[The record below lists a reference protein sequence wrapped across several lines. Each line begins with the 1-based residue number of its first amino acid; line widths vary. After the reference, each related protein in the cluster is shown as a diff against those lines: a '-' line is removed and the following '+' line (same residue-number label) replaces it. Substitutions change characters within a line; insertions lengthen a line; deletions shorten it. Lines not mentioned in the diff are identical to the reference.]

1 MLKYNGSILK
11 VNNGHSVIGSVT
23 IVTSLRCTLTGSS
36 TIPVTYV
43 INSSG
48 VSETVVVNSDQSVVR
63 ELNGG
68 DTITITASCS
78 TGKTFSLKGLSNF
91 SIDSCQWNHKNEG
104 SSVSFTGTVSS
115 SGETEIGY
123 DDYRDKEFTA
133 KCEWVPSDGGAWDY
147 QPGSFVTELSTNCLK
162 SGNWTGDQYVDD
174 IADFTSKSTQTG
186 NWQGGEGGSGWTQYY
201 GNYTGTHYNAGSVFN
216 WDQVLAWSVS
226 YDIEVLNSPTG
237 SMVYVIWGT
246 HKNGGSSRMLRG
258 ETTINNVTA
267 GTKITGTFTGSGA
280 SNKGPVNAVEFR
292 NTNWNHG
299 TPVNHH
305 GYCIITGVKR

>member
-11 VNNGHSVIGSVT
+11 VNNGQSVIGSVT
-23 IVTSLRCTLTGSS
+23 IVTSLSCTLTGSS

-43 INSSG
+43 VTKSG
-48 VSETVVVNSDQSVVR
+48 VAETITINNDTPVTR
-63 ELNGG
+63 ELNAG
-68 DTITITASCS
+68 DTINITCS
-78 TGKTFSLKGLSNF
+78 VGTGKTFSLKGLEGF
-91 SIDSCQWNHKNEG
+91 TVDSCTWNHKGEG

-115 SGETEIGY
+115 GGEATIGT
-123 DDYRDKEFTA
+123 DLYRDKEFTA

-147 QPGSFVTELSTNCLK
+147 QPVSFVTELTTNCLK
-162 SGNWTGDQYVDD
+162 SGNWNGDQYVDD
-174 IADFTSKSTQTG
+174 VADFTSKSTQTG
-186 NWQGGEGGSGWTQYY
+186 NWQFGEGGNGWAQYY
-201 GNYTGTHYNAGSVFN
+201 GNYTGTHYEGWNVFN
-216 WDQVLAWSVS
+216 WDQVLGWSVS

-246 HKNGGSSRMLRG
+246 HKNGGSSQMLRG

-280 SNKGPVNAVEFR
+280 NNKGPVNVVEFR
-292 NTNWNHG
+292 NSNWDHG

>member
-11 VNNGHSVIGSVT
+11 VNNGQSVIGSVT
-23 IVTSLRCTLTGSS
+23 VVTSLSCTLTGSS
-36 TIPVTYV
+36 TIPMTYV
-43 INSSG
+43 ITKSG

-68 DTITITASCS
+68 DTISITASCS

-91 SIDSCQWNHKNEG
+91 TVNLCQWNHKNEG
-104 SSVSFTGTVSS
+104 SSVTFTGTVSS
-115 SGETEIGY
+115 GGEAVIGY
-123 DDYRDKEFTA
+123 DDYRDKQFTA

-174 IADFTSKSTQTG
+174 IADFTSKSAQTG
-186 NWQGGEGGSGWTQYY
+186 NWQGGEGGNGWAQYY
-201 GNYTGTHYNAGSVFN
+201 GNYTGTHYAGSSVFN
-216 WDQVLAWSVS
+216 WDQVLGWSVY

-237 SMVYVIWGT
+237 TMVYVIWGT
-246 HKNGGSSRMLRG
+246 HKNGGSNRMLTG
-258 ETTINNVTA
+258 ETYIYNVTA
-267 GTKITGTFTGSGA
+267 GRKITGTYTGSGS
-280 SNKGPVNAVEFR
+280 SNKGPVNAVELR
-292 NTNWNHG
+292 NGSWNRG
-299 TPVNHH
+299 TPVNHQ